1 MSTVDI
7 NFAAIAPIVTLAVAA
22 LVVLVLDLILPYER
36 SRPWWYAVSLGG
48 IALSF
53 WYLVGLWSNPAGI
66 EGRSAFGGAYLLDRF
81 GLIFGAI
88 ALGAAFLCV
97 LQSVYR
103 KEKDVSGYLALVLWS
118 AMGMMVLAG
127 AGNFLT
133 IFMGLE
139 VLSLSLYVVVA
150 FGEGDAKSKEAAF
163 KYLVLGSVAS
173 ATILYGFAFVYGQT
187 GSMDLGSVLSG
198 WSGSSSLLMKVGVG
212 LVLLAFG
219 FKLALAPFH
228 VWAPDVYQGAS
239 APITAFMSVGTRAA
253 AFAALTR
260 FLMAA
265 LPEQGSDLLIPL
277 WVLAALSMVVGSLGA
292 CVQANVKRLLA
303 YSSIA
308 HAGYLAIAWL
318 GFSNLGISA
327 GVFYIAAYLF
337 MNTGAFAI
345 VVWLSKGQRE
355 GDTLEDFAG
364 LFYRRPWLAAAM
376 TLFMLSL
383 AGFPTTAGFAGKI
396 FLVSSAMA
404 SGMGSV
410 GTWLVGLLAATSAIS
425 AYAYVRVIVAMFKG
439 ERASGAL
446 EASLTEREAAAASEE
461 VEESKS
467 GSLPALEDATGIGAS
482 WALSLVVVVSIAGT
496 LYLGLAPQSV
506 LALASQLLPLQ

>member
-1 MSTVDI
+1 M
-7 NFAAIAPIVTLAVAA
+7 
-22 LVVLVLDLILPYER
+22 
-36 SRPWWYAVSLGG
+36 
-48 IALSF
+48 
-53 WYLVGLWSNPAGI
+53 
-66 EGRSAFGGAYLLDRF
+66 
-81 GLIFGAI
+81 
-88 ALGAAFLCV
+88 
-97 LQSVYR
+97 
-103 KEKDVSGYLALVLWS
+103 
-118 AMGMMVLAG
+118 
-127 AGNFLT
+127 
-133 IFMGLE
+133 
-139 VLSLSLYVVVA
+139 
-150 FGEGDAKSKEAAF
+150 
-163 KYLVLGSVAS
+163 
-173 ATILYGFAFVYGQT
+173 
-187 GSMDLGSVLSG
+187 
-198 WSGSSSLLMKVGVG
+198 
-212 LVLLAFG
+212 
-219 FKLALAPFH
+219 
-228 VWAPDVYQGAS
+228 
-239 APITAFMSVGTRAA
+239 
-253 AFAALTR
+253 
-260 FLMAA
+260 
-265 LPEQGSDLLIPL
+265 
-277 WVLAALSMVVGSLGA
+277 

-308 HAGYLAIAWL
+308 HAGYLAIVWL

-446 EASLTEREAAAASEE
+446 RLRSPSVRLRLHPRKSRRANPDPCLRSRTQPASAPRGLFHSSSSYQSQGPCTLVWPLNRSLLWQASCCRFSSGRGRFDSGFERPHVAAWP
-461 VEESKS
+461 
-467 GSLPALEDATGIGAS
+467 LIGAICRVVIRDQTSKKRGWMLWTRFLFGSRSS
-482 WALSLVVVVSIAGT
+482 WTT
-496 LYLGLAPQSV
+496 LRI
-506 LALASQLLPLQ
+506 